1 MTSHIRLRD
10 RIAAPT
16 EAAVPESSS
25 ELTWRPASIADAPA
39 ILECDLAIAAVDH
52 PTFLTTLEELEQEFE
67 HSWVDPGLDSLLAVD
82 ASGDVVAWGL
92 VTQVQGQETAV
103 KVWLQG
109 GVRPSHRGQRIG
121 RQLLAWQ
128 ELRAL
133 QKLGSSE
140 AELPGVISVW
150 AEDRNTSLADLGARH
165 GFAIARH
172 YHELCRDVTKPINPV
187 ALDGYEIVQ
196 FDLSRSEATRL
207 ARNDSFRDH
216 FGSQPS
222 VEEAWNSAMARSNK
236 RFDLSFLA
244 IAPDGEVAGLV
255 MTEVNEGD
263 FEPHGAPHAYI
274 NLVGVRRAHRG
285 RGIARALLT
294 RTLEACRDAGLRD
307 TVLDVDSESP
317 TGATAL
323 YDSVGYV
330 RIDGSIELS
339 KQF

>member
-1 MTSHIRLRD
+1 MTSSIPLRD
-10 RIAAPT
+10 RITAPT
-16 EAAVPESSS
+16 EAAVPENVGSLS
-25 ELTWRPASIADAPA
+25 WRAATLVDAPA
-39 ILECDLAIAAVDH
+39 ILDCDLAIAAVDH
-52 PTFLTTLEELEQEFE
+52 PTFLSTLEEIEVGFE
-67 HSWVDPGLDSLLAVD
+67 HSWVDLGLDTLLAID
-82 ASGDVVAWGL
+82 ASGDVVAWGF
-92 VTQVQGQETAV
+92 VTQLQGQETAV

-109 GVRPSHRGQRIG
+109 GVRPSHRGQGIG

-128 ELRAL
+128 ESRAL
-133 QKLGSSE
+133 QMLGSSE
-140 AELPGVISVW
+140 AALPGFIALWV
-150 AEDRNTSLADLGARH
+150 EDRNTSLTALGIRH
-165 GFAIARH
+165 GFTVARH
-172 YHELCRDVTKPINPV
+172 YHELHRDVTKPIEPV
-187 ALDGYEIVQ
+187 PLEGYEIVE

-222 VEEAWNSAMARSNK
+222 VEEAWNTAMTRSNK
-236 RFDLSFLA
+236 RFDLSYLA
-244 IAPDGEVAGLV
+244 VAPDGEVAGLV

-263 FEPHGAPHAYI
+263 FEAHGAPHAYI

-330 RIDGSIELS
+330 RVDGSLELH

>member
-1 MTSHIRLRD
+1 MTSSIRLRD
-10 RIAAPT
+10 RITAPPDT
-16 EAAVPESSS
+16 AVPENSSG
-25 ELTWRPASIADAPA
+25 LAWRPASIADAPA
-39 ILECDLAIAAVDH
+39 ILDCDLAIAAVDH
-52 PTFLTTLEELEQEFE
+52 PTFLTTLEEIEVEFE
-67 HSWVDPGLDSLLAVD
+67 HSWFDPELDSLLGLD
-82 ASGDVVAWGL
+82 SNGDVVAWGI
-92 VTQVQGQETAV
+92 VTEVQGQETAV

-109 GVRPSHRGQRIG
+109 GVRPSHRGQGIG

-128 ELRAL
+128 ESRAL
-133 QKLGSSE
+133 QKLGSNE
-140 AELPGVISVW
+140 ATLPGIIALWV
-150 AEDRNTSLADLGARH
+150 EDRNTSLANLGARH
-165 GFAIARH
+165 GFAAVRH
-172 YHELCRDVTKPINPV
+172 YHELCRDVTKPIDPV
-187 ALDGYEIVQ
+187 TLDGYEIVQ
-196 FDLSRSEATRL
+196 FDLSRSEVTRL

-263 FEPHGAPHAYI
+263 FEAHGAPHAYI

-330 RIDGSIELS
+330 RVDGSLELH